1 MPVRKKTSSQAKLQ
15 TKAKN
20 PSTHTSPLYRKIIA
34 TIRRVPK
41 GKVASYGQIAEVAG
55 AKGAARQVV
64 WTLHT
69 AHKYGLPWQRIIN
82 AQGKI
87 AMKTD
92 ISYIRQRDR
101 LLAEGVEF
109 DEYGRVDMERFG
121 WKPRGFV
128 SKKQRKSR

>member
-1 MPVRKKTSSQAKLQ
+1 MPASAKKKPKK
-15 TKAKN
+15 KAK
-20 PSTHTSPLYRKIIA
+20 PTSPGAHTSPLYRKIIA

-92 ISYIRQRDR
+92 MSYIRQRDA
-101 LLAEGVEF
+101 LLKEGIEF

-121 WKPRGFV
+121 WKPRGFAA
-128 SKKQRKSR
+128 RKRR

>member
-1 MPVRKKTSSQAKLQ
+1 MPGSPKKKSKS
-15 TKAKN
+15 KA
-20 PSTHTSPLYRKIIA
+20 PSKSPGAHTSPLYRKIIA

-41 GKVASYGQIAEVAG
+41 GKVASYGQIAELAG

-69 AHKYGLPWQRIIN
+69 AHQYGLPWQRIIN

-92 ISYIRQRDR
+92 LSYIRQRDA
-101 LLAEGVEF
+101 LLDEGIEF
-109 DEYGRVDMERFG
+109 DEWSRVDMKRFG
-121 WKPRGFV
+121 WRPR
-128 SKKQRKSR
+128 R